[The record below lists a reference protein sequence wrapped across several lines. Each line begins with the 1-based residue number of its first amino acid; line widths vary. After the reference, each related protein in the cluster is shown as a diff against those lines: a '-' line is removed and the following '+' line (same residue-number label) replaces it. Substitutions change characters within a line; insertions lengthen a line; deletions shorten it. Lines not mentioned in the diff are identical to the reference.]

1 MTSITKALK
10 NSLDQ
15 GNVRVIYFHCIEAF
29 NGFSLLVC
37 EYRVHLVLMWASNS
51 GLKIAFNLCLKNFE
65 NFKFLLV
72 AKVEFP
78 SIA

>member
-1 MTSITKALK
+1 MDHLVTSITKALK

-51 GLKIAFNLCLKNFE
+51 GLKIASYKVQFMFE
-65 NFKFLLV
+65 KL
-72 AKVEFP
+72 
-78 SIA
+78 